1 MSKLIWIS
9 AAHWKMHLI
18 ASRQVLSGSAV
29 VLDSPGP
36 VVVVLVLVVVV
47 VASPVVVVAASRSF
61 SSESKQAVLA
71 TTSVNR
77 ANGTPRAVIADTVP
91 RAATARATA
100 PRGRGALQRLRRR
113 GAHGAVIEATLGTGA
128 SPAPRVR
135 AQPRGRIACQRQP
148 SRATLSPMRA
158 CSKRRRSSC
167 THAPASAQPA
177 GRARG
182 AIGSAVGL
190 AALLVAAPACRGKDI
205 SFDCENQRMRFNDA
219 AIDEEDDLAAAV
231 PSQGPFPVAMQITSA
246 GINKL
251 LVNVVDDGVPFSG
264 TVPFGVLPQGPAD
277 ASFEPTSPPEIR
289 FEPIPSCPTCVVFH
303 LSFGVKL
310 ASPDMPLSTGVGFTD
325 LYVPLRLDVDEASGR
340 STLVAEYGKAQIGDW
355 YLSVYGFDSNTHTM
369 LAGAL
374 KLLMAEEIAANFD
387 DVELLQIG
395 SWDIGSGDVKL
406 LVRQVIVQPEN
417 DKLVLALH
425 TNLPLPKGVGLDL
438 SQPLPEGSTMAVSM
452 DPRLMLPMAHRML
465 AEGEIARLYDE
476 NGNADPHGIYGVTL
490 ENVEANEQGL
500 ERLDTTFR
508 VWRVDEGYCGYAEAV
523 MPLDLTVDNA
533 RQHILVEAGSAAVVA
548 GEGSGAA
555 AKEETELVDMNQ
567 DLIDTFRKDLAE
579 QVAKTFNY
587 ASLELENDTLV
598 INNEGIDM
606 TPTEMRTYLNFMVYA
621 KQ

>member
-1 MSKLIWIS
+1 
-9 AAHWKMHLI
+9 
-18 ASRQVLSGSAV
+18 
-29 VLDSPGP
+29 
-36 VVVVLVLVVVV
+36 
-47 VASPVVVVAASRSF
+47 
-61 SSESKQAVLA
+61 
-71 TTSVNR
+71 
-77 ANGTPRAVIADTVP
+77 
-91 RAATARATA
+91 
-100 PRGRGALQRLRRR
+100 
-113 GAHGAVIEATLGTGA
+113 
-128 SPAPRVR
+128 
-135 AQPRGRIACQRQP
+135 
-148 SRATLSPMRA
+148 MRA

-167 THAPASAQPA
+167 THAPRAAWPVARSAAS
-177 GRARG
+177 GG
-182 AIGSAVGL
+182 ATVAALGL
-190 AALLVAAPACRGKDI
+190 ASLLALAGCRGKDI

-219 AIDEEDDLAAAV
+219 ALNEEDELAAAV

-289 FEPIPSCPTCVVFH
+289 FEPIPSCPSCVVFH

-325 LYVPLRLDVDEASGR
+325 LYVPLRLDVDQASGT
-340 STLVAEYGKAQIGDW
+340 STLVAEYGKAEIGDW

-374 KLLMAEEIAANFD
+374 KLLMAEEIAKNFD
-387 DVELLQIG
+387 DVELLKIG
-395 SWDIGSGDVKL
+395 SWEIGNGDVKL

-465 AEGEIARLYDE
+465 AEGEIARVYDE
-476 NGNADPHGIYGVTL
+476 NGQPDPHGIYGVTL
-490 ENVEANEQGL
+490 ENVEANAQGL

-621 KQ
+621 KE